1 MTPRSWEKCVWVW
14 IDAFW
19 RKIKWRRIMGAASRR
34 NERCQNYRNESRRGP
49 GTAESWTF
57 KTYLRYLIQ
66 HHLSMWNQPLQLTCL
81 ERRSLL
87 EKIAHLSM
95 RLFPRIYGLFLPTC
109 VLVKT
114 LLLKHKKQ
122 CSYVV
127 SYQDPF
133 FMLLLLFSALVLFN
147 EHYDSIIIA
156 SIVII
161 TVTPF

>member
-1 MTPRSWEKCVWVW
+1 MCVGVW

-49 GTAESWTF
+49 DTAESWAF
-57 KTYLRYLIQ
+57 KTYLKYLIQ
-66 HHLSMWNQPLQLTCL
+66 HDLSMWNQLLQLTYL
-81 ERRSLL
+81 ERRSHI

-109 VLVKT
+109 AYQLRLYLST
-114 LLLKHKKQ
+114 KKQ
-122 CSYVV
+122 CSQVV